1 MGFYLIGSKI
11 VIEEILY
18 ILGLKQESTKR
29 DGSLDCGLGPMS
41 QQVWHV
47 KDCSILKG
55 VADLKAQVSY
65 TSSTIWEIVS
75 NGTKALYKVN
85 NA

>member
-29 DGSLDCGLGPMS
+29 DGSLDCGLGPMP
-41 QQVWHV
+41 HRYGT
-47 KDCSILKG
+47 LK
-55 VADLKAQVSY
+55 
-65 TSSTIWEIVS
+65 IVPF
-75 NGTKALYKVN
+75 
-85 NA
+85 

>member
-41 QQVWHV
+41 EQVWHV
-47 KDCSILKG
+47 KDNSILKG
-55 VADLKAQVSY
+55 VAD
-65 TSSTIWEIVS
+65 
-75 NGTKALYKVN
+75 
-85 NA
+85 